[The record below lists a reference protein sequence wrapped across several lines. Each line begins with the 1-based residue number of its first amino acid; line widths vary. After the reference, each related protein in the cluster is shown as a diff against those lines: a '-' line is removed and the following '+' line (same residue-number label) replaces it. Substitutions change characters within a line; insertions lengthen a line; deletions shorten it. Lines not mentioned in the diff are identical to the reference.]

1 MKRTWILTIL
11 LAVPLVGQEH
21 NHSSMA
27 DGAMDMHE
35 MHSSAHMH
43 MTELRAEQPGDRKRA
58 DDVAA
63 AANSVMAKYSDYKV
77 AEADGFEPFL
87 PKLKQKIVHFTNYDN
102 GMEAAVRFNP
112 EHPTS
117 LLYEPVEGGYRL
129 IGVMY
134 TAPYF
139 FTEAQLN
146 DRIPLSV
153 AQWHVHTNL
162 CIPPDGQRW
171 KMLLPN
177 SKFGLNGSI
186 STEKACT
193 DAGGT
198 FRDHVLGWM
207 VHVYPNE
214 QDASQIWSVERQ
226 MGDMH

>member
-1 MKRTWILTIL
+1 
-11 LAVPLVGQEH
+11 
-21 NHSSMA
+21 
-27 DGAMDMHE
+27 MDMHE
-35 MHSSAHMH
+35 MHMSAHMH
-43 MTELRAEQPGDRKRA
+43 MSELRPAQPNDQKRA

-63 AANSVMAKYSDYKV
+63 AARAVMAKYSDYKV
-77 AEADGFEPFL
+77 AEADGFLPFL
-87 PKLKQKIVHFTNYDN
+87 PRLKQKMVHFTNYDY
-102 GMEAAVRFNP
+102 GMEAAARFNP

-117 LLYEPVEGGYRL
+117 LLYEPVGNGYKL

-139 FTEAQLN
+139 FTEDQLN
-146 DRIPLSV
+146 ERVPLSI

-177 SKFGLNGSI
+177 AKFGLNGSI
-186 STEKACT
+186 STADACKE
-193 DAGGT
+193 AGGT

-214 QDASQIWSVERQ
+214 SDPSQIWSVERQ
-226 MGDMH
+226 MDHMH